1 MKHTTCTNLAFDEK
15 SNCPLTVGVG
25 VGIESS
31 KLECRVSDLI
41 GVYCDDGSLISL

>member
-25 VGIESS
+25 IESS

-41 GVYCDDGSLISL
+41 GLYCDDGSLISL